1 MSTRAKAAVL
11 AVSLLVV
18 AYVGLGAMLGRTASE
33 GAYRQLAVFSE
44 VLAQIQNNYVE
55 DPNMPRV
62 TVGALRGLLEALDP
76 YSTYLSPREFAQ
88 YQQQAKNPP
97 AGDVGLILSKRLG
110 MVSVVAVLPDSPG
123 AKAGLRTGEMLE
135 SIAGYATRD
144 MSVDQAYQLL
154 AGEPGSVVKLS
165 VVREQRADPQEV
177 ELVRAKLRP
186 AKVVSGKLEG
196 DIGYLKVASLEPGRA
211 ADIRSALQQ
220 LRGQG
225 VQKLILDLRGCA
237 SGAPEEG
244 VEIARLFLPS
254 GAITFAQGQRYP
266 KQTFA
271 AVPDKVVWSGPL
283 TVLISPGTAGAA
295 EIVAA
300 AVQENDR
307 GELVGQ
313 RTYGVGS
320 VMKVIPLEDGSALI
334 LSVAKYH
341 TPSGKAIPDHAVQ
354 PTVTVEQPAEQVLA
368 PLPHALPA
376 PGDPVVNKALEVLRG
391 EEARSPRRAA

>member
-1 MSTRAKAAVL
+1 MSTRVKAAVL
-11 AVSLLVV
+11 TVSLMVV
-18 AYVGLGAMLGRTASE
+18 VYVGLGAVLGRTANE

-44 VLAQIQNNYVE
+44 VLAHIQNNYVE

-88 YQQQAKNPP
+88 YQQEEKNPP
-97 AGDVGLILSKRLG
+97 TGDVGVVLSKRLG
-110 MVSVVAVLPDSPG
+110 MVSVVAVLPDSP
-123 AKAGLRTGEMLE
+123 AVKAGLRTGDLLE
-135 SIAGYATRD
+135 SIAGYASRD
-144 MSVDQAYQLL
+144 MSVDQAYHLL
-154 AGEPGSVVKLS
+154 AGAPGSAVKIS
-165 VVREQRADPQEV
+165 IVREARADPQET

-196 DIGYLKVASLEPGRA
+196 DIGYVKVASLEAGRA
-211 ADIRSALQQ
+211 AEIHTALQQ

-225 VQKLILDLRGCA
+225 VEKLILDLRGCA
-237 SGAPEEG
+237 AGSPEEG
-244 VEIARLFLPS
+244 VEAARLFLPS
-254 GAITFAQGQRYP
+254 GTITFAQGQRYP

-271 AVPDKVVWSGPL
+271 AAPDKVVWNGPL
-283 TVLISPGTAGAA
+283 IVLINPATAGPA

-300 AVQENDR
+300 AVQENKR

-334 LSVAKYH
+334 LAVAKYY
-341 TPSGKAIPDHAVQ
+341 TPSGKAIPDNAVQ
-354 PTVTVEQPAEQVLA
+354 PSVTVEQPAEQVLA
-368 PLPHALPA
+368 PLPNTLPA
-376 PGDPVVNKALEVLRG
+376 PGDEVVNKALEVLRG
-391 EEARSPRRAA
+391 GEARKAA

>member
-1 MSTRAKAAVL
+1 MSTRVKAAVL
-11 AVSLLVV
+11 TVSLLVV
-18 AYVGLGAMLGRTASE
+18 VYVGLGAVLGRTANE

-44 VLAQIQNNYVE
+44 VLAHIQNNYVE

-88 YQQQAKNPP
+88 YQQEEKNPP
-97 AGDVGLILSKRLG
+97 AGDVGVVLSKRLG
-110 MVSVVAVLPDSPG
+110 MVSVVAVLPDSP
-123 AKAGLRTGEMLE
+123 AVKAGLRTGDLLE
-135 SIAGYATRD
+135 SIAGYASRD
-144 MSVDQAYQLL
+144 MSVDQAYHLL
-154 AGEPGSVVKLS
+154 AGAPGSAVKIS
-165 VVREQRADPQEV
+165 IVREQRADPQET

-196 DIGYLKVASLEPGRA
+196 DIGYVKVASLESGRA
-211 ADIRSALQQ
+211 AEIRAALQQ

-225 VQKLILDLRGCA
+225 VEKLILDLRGCA
-237 SGAPEEG
+237 AGSPEEG
-244 VEIARLFLPS
+244 VEAARLFLPS
-254 GAITFAQGQRYP
+254 GTITFAQGRRYP

-271 AVPDKVVWSGPL
+271 AAPDKVVWNGPL
-283 TVLISPGTAGAA
+283 IVLINPATAGPA

-300 AVQENDR
+300 AVQENKR

-334 LSVAKYH
+334 LAVAKYY
-341 TPSGKAIPDHAVQ
+341 TPSGKAIPEHAVQ

-368 PLPHALPA
+368 PLPNTLPT
-376 PGDPVVNKALEVLRG
+376 PGDEVVNKALEVLRG
-391 EEARSPRRAA
+391 GEARKAA

>member
-1 MSTRAKAAVL
+1 VSTRTKAAVL

-18 AYVGLGAMLGRTASE
+18 LYVGLGAVLGRTASE

-88 YQQQAKNPP
+88 YQQQVKNPP

-123 AKAGLRTGEMLE
+123 TKAGLRTGDMLE
-135 SIAGYATRD
+135 SIAGYSSRD

-154 AGEPGSVVKLS
+154 AGEPGSAVKVS
-165 VVREQRADPQEV
+165 IVREQRADPQETD
-177 ELVRAKLRP
+177 LVRAKLRP
-186 AKVVSGKLEG
+186 AKIVSGKLEG
-196 DIGYLKVASLEPGRA
+196 DIGYLKVVSLEPGRA
-211 ADIRSALQQ
+211 AEIRSALQQ
-220 LRGQG
+220 LGNQG

-237 SGAPEEG
+237 AGSPEEG
-244 VEIARLFLPS
+244 VETARLFLPR
-254 GAITFAQGQRYP
+254 GTITFAQGQRYP
-266 KQTFA
+266 KKTFE
-271 AVPDKVVWSGPL
+271 AVPDKVAWNGPL
-283 TVLISPGTAGAA
+283 TVLINPGTAGPA

-300 AVQENDR
+300 AVQDNKR

-313 RTYGVGS
+313 RSYGVGS

-334 LSVAKYH
+334 LSVAKYY
-341 TPSGKAIPDHAVQ
+341 TPSGKAIQEHAVQ
-354 PTVTVEQPAEQVLA
+354 PTVTVEQPVEQVLT
-368 PLPHALPA
+368 PLPNTLPA
-376 PGDPVVNKALEVLRG
+376 PGDAVVNKALEVLRG
-391 EEARSPRRAA
+391 DEARKAA